1 MHPGPLGREIYIDAF
16 KQTLSEEVEKAMQ
29 AIADSVPELLSGNME
44 AREAAAPSRVH
55 ERTVPAD
62 PRVSEMVQFSYLPA
76 EQFTRVDDC
85 TFSIETEA
93 RHGMPGIYYWVVPG
107 HNGFKIYEDNRLLYE
122 DTEEFYHYFMQ
133 ENIHLLDTENITV
146 EGNITV
152 VFDSLDQAEGFRGLI
167 FSNPES

>member
-1 MHPGPLGREIYIDAF
+1 
-16 KQTLSEEVEKAMQ
+16 
-29 AIADSVPELLSGNME
+29 ME

-107 HNGFKIYEDNRLLYE
+107 HNGFKIYEDDRLLYE